1 MQEKKIQ
8 KKYIAILDGVL
19 PNDSGII
26 ETYMRRTSESIIV
39 REVCEKEQGA
49 DFALTEYRV
58 ICRSDKH
65 TMVLAEPKTGRTHQ
79 LRVHF
84 ASLGCAI
91 EGDDMYGS
99 ESPYISRHALHSFEL
114 SFPRP
119 SGDQQTVYA
128 PIPEDMKKLS
138 KIPPASCAFIPSVV
152 GLIIASEVIKDLMK

>member
-8 KKYIAILDGVL
+8 KRYIAILDGVL

-84 ASLGCAI
+84 ASLGCPI
-91 EGDDMYGS
+91 TGDDLYGEES
-99 ESPYISRHALHSFEL
+99 ENISRHALHAYQL
-114 SFPRP
+114 RFPHP
-119 SGDQQTVYA
+119 SRDEIIDIKA
-128 PIPEDMKKLS
+128 PLHDDMRALAEKLFDREDIDDEIEKK
-138 KIPPASCAFIPSVV
+138 
-152 GLIIASEVIKDLMK
+152 IAEECRG

>member
-8 KKYIAILDGVL
+8 KRYIAILDGVL
-19 PNDSGII
+19 ADDSGII
-26 ETYMRRTSESIIV
+26 ETYMRRTRESIIV

-84 ASLGCAI
+84 ASLGTPIA
-91 EGDDMYGS
+91 GDGLYGRPS
-99 ESPYISRHALHSFEL
+99 DDAPSRTCLHAFSL
-114 SFPRP
+114 SFVHP
-119 SGDQQTVYA
+119 STGERMTLRA
-128 PIPEDMKKLS
+128 PLPDDIVSHLPND
-138 KIPPASCAFIPSVV
+138 
-152 GLIIASEVIKDLMK
+152 IKDQLDRLICLDE